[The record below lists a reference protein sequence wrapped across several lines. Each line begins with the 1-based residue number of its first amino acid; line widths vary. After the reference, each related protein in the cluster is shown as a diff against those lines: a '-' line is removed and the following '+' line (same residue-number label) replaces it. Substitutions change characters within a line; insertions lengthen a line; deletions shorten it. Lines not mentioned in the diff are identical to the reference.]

1 MMKFQGVFF
10 HLKCALGILY
20 IFIRPYYLATD
31 QLLLPT
37 EEPFSARQWWSKPL
51 VPELREQRQ
60 VDLLSL
66 RPVWSTE
73 QVSGQR
79 YKKKKEKRRKR
90 EKHVW
95 GKNSF
100 FTRVRYYILKLSAY
114 DLFKFFFWCVVMNV

>member
-1 MMKFQGVFF
+1 MLELETELRGR
-10 HLKCALGILY
+10 HLV
-20 IFIRPYYLATD
+20 
-31 QLLLPT
+31 
-37 EEPFSARQWWSKPL
+37 S
-51 VPELREQRQ
+51 VPEAWGQSMVAHAFNPGTQESRGRRSLT
-60 VDLLSL
+60 L